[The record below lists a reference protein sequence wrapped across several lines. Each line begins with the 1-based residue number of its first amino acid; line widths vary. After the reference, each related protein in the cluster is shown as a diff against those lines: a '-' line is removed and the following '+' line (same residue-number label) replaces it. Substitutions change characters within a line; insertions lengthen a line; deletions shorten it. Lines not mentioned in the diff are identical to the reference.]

1 MGQLQTRNPKMFQMI
16 SQAKNSGVN
25 PQDFMKQMMGDVS
38 PEQLQNVFTQAKS
51 MGVPNEVLNQ
61 IQNLR

>member
-38 PEQLQNVFTQAKS
+38 PEQLQNVFAQAKN

>member
-1 MGQLQTRNPKMFQMI
+1 MI

-38 PEQLQNVFTQAKS
+38 PEQLQTVFTQAKS
-51 MGVPNEVLNQ
+51 MGCGYNNGCGCNNAT
-61 IQNLR
+61 II

>member
-1 MGQLQTRNPKMFQMI
+1 MI

-25 PQDFMKQMMGDVS
+25 PQDFMKQMMKDVS
-38 PEQLQNVFTQAKS
+38 PEQLQNVFTQAKN